1 MNCVLAPSEAQ
12 NVLPG
17 RYRIVATLR
26 IPNKFNLSSET
37 IVNVAEE
44 PVENVV
50 VLVTPSQRIT
60 GRLEIEDSSP
70 EVRQAVEAGQLHVN
84 LRPNPSL
91 AFLSGS
97 AVAGKDGAFVLND
110 VGVVHYRVELFGLP
124 ADAYIASARLG
135 GADILENGFSLHGD
149 STGPMEIAVSGLGGR
164 IVGVVRNPQ
173 NEVVPSGRVILVPEP
188 DLRSRRD
195 LFKVATLDQYG
206 RFNIQGIRP
215 GRYKLFAWDD
225 VPFGAYFDSEFR
237 RSYED
242 QAKAVTVQKNDYIQ
256 AEITLTPRVVKT
268 GELVER

>member
-97 AVAGKDGAFVLND
+97 AVAGKDGTWRLMQHRLRDEGGSVIFVLFLQPFPRW
-110 VGVVHYRVELFGLP
+110 V
-124 ADAYIASARLG
+124 RL
-135 GADILENGFSLHGD
+135 
-149 STGPMEIAVSGLGGR
+149 
-164 IVGVVRNPQ
+164 
-173 NEVVPSGRVILVPEP
+173 
-188 DLRSRRD
+188 
-195 LFKVATLDQYG
+195 
-206 RFNIQGIRP
+206 
-215 GRYKLFAWDD
+215 
-225 VPFGAYFDSEFR
+225 
-237 RSYED
+237 
-242 QAKAVTVQKNDYIQ
+242 
-256 AEITLTPRVVKT
+256 
-268 GELVER
+268 

>member
-1 MNCVLAPSEAQ
+1 LVAFFLARRINKSEMNCVLAPSEAQ

-26 IPNKFNLSSET
+26 IPNKFNLSGET

-97 AVAGKDGAFVLND
+97 AAAAKDGAFVLND

-124 ADAYIASARLG
+124 ADAYIASARSRRSNTCNVSTVTAWPGRASPSNTSTRPACLG
-135 GADILENGFSLHGD
+135 CCHRNTGHDCQAGACEAVRACCCRIASGQASRQGTRSEAHHR
-149 STGPMEIAVSGLGGR
+149 GPGQDPHHAR
-164 IVGVVRNPQ
+164 
-173 NEVVPSGRVILVPEP
+173 
-188 DLRSRRD
+188 LRSVCAGHSG
-195 LFKVATLDQYG
+195 FPKKY
-206 RFNIQGIRP
+206 
-215 GRYKLFAWDD
+215 
-225 VPFGAYFDSEFR
+225 S
-237 RSYED
+237 
-242 QAKAVTVQKNDYIQ
+242 
-256 AEITLTPRVVKT
+256 
-268 GELVER
+268 

>member
-1 MNCVLAPSEAQ
+1 CVLAPSEAQ

-135 GADILENGFSLHGD
+135 Y
-149 STGPMEIAVSGLGGR
+149 SGERFQSAWRFDWPDGNCR
-164 IVGVVRNPQ
+164 QRVGWPHCR
-173 NEVVPSGRVILVPEP
+173 SC
-188 DLRSRRD
+188 LRS
-195 LFKVATLDQYG
+195 
-206 RFNIQGIRP
+206 
-215 GRYKLFAWDD
+215 
-225 VPFGAYFDSEFR
+225 
-237 RSYED
+237 
-242 QAKAVTVQKNDYIQ
+242 
-256 AEITLTPRVVKT
+256 
-268 GELVER
+268 